1 MPNYNSFGGY
11 PYGAP
16 YQPFSY
22 PYGNLYQSNNNIP
35 QGNQGVPNQQIQLN
49 QYAFVNG
56 IEGAKSF
63 QLQPN
68 QTILLMDS
76 DNPLCYMKQSNNL
89 GQSTLRYFKLIE
101 VSENDLKSTTSQTP
115 IDNQDYVLKSDFEVL
130 NNKVNDLLVKLEKPL
145 KNENYKGNKVNKNE
159 Q

>member
-1 MPNYNSFGGY
+1 MPNYNNFGGY

-22 PYGNLYQSNNNIP
+22 PYGNLYQQNNIP
-35 QGNQGVPNQQIQLN
+35 QGNQGAQNQQAQLN

-68 QTILLMDS
+68 QSIFLMDS
-76 DNPLCYMKQSNNL
+76 DNPLCYMKTSNSV
-89 GQSTLRYFKLIE
+89 GQSTLRYFRLTE
-101 VSENDLKSTTSQTP
+101 VSENDLKATTQPQVNS
-115 IDNQDYVLKSDFEVL
+115 NDYVLKSDFEVL
-130 NNKVNDLLVKLEKPL
+130 SKRIDELSRKIEKPF
-145 KNENYKGNKVNKNE
+145 KTENSKGNKVIKDE
-159 Q
+159 

>member
-1 MPNYNSFGGY
+1 MPNYNMYGY

-16 YQPFSY
+16 YQPYSY
-22 PYGNLYQSNNNIP
+22 GGY
-35 QGNQGVPNQQIQLN
+35 QGNAPQQGMNQMQGQPQQPQMN

-68 QTILLMDS
+68 QSILLMDS
-76 DNPLCYMKQSNNL
+76 DSPVCYMKSANNV
-89 GQSTLRYFKLIE
+89 GQSTLRYFKLKE
-101 VSENDLKSTTSQTP
+101 VSENDLRGVPQQSVNSSE
-115 IDNQDYVLKSDFEVL
+115 YVLKSDFDVL
-130 NNKVNDLLVKLEKPL
+130 NNKVNTLLDQLERPQKR
-145 KNENYKGNKVNKNE
+145 ENNKQQNKVNKDE